1 VGCYGISILVGR
13 AKKIVDMKILRVINS
28 LNIGGA
34 ERSVSGNVPIHKK
47 NGFEIDVLLLNG
59 TKTFFTEDLLKNNV
73 KIISLGENNNIYNPL
88 IIFKIGKFIKKYD
101 VVHVSLF
108 PALYWVALAKII
120 TRSKAKLIYTEHST
134 SNRRR
139 SLFLFKVLDQFIYK
153 HYDKIIAITPEANI
167 NLSDHLKGNFEI
179 QTIYNGVDVSK
190 VFTDSQKKTLLQ
202 ELEVDK
208 AETKYLLQVASF
220 RNQKD
225 QDTVIRALPHM
236 NPQVKLLFVGD
247 GPRNK
252 VCQELVH
259 ELDLTNRVSFLGLR
273 DNVNEIYGLADIVVM
288 SSHYEGFGRAA
299 VEGMAARKPVIASN
313 VAGLSEIVKNH
324 GLLFTSGNSLEL
336 SKLVNELLSDKELYN
351 EIAVKC
357 FERAL
362 EFDIIRMIDS
372 YEYVYKSLS

>member
-1 VGCYGISILVGR
+1 
-13 AKKIVDMKILRVINS
+13 MKILRVINS

-34 ERSVSGNVPIHKK
+34 ERSVAGNVPIHKK

-59 TKTFFTEDLLKNNV
+59 AKTFFTEDLLKNNV

-120 TRSKAKLIYTEHST
+120 TRSKAKLIYTEHNT

-153 HYDKIIAITPEANI
+153 YYDKIIAITPEANI
-167 NLSDHLKGNFEI
+167 NLSTHLKGNFKI
-179 QTIYNGVDVSK
+179 QTIYNGVNVLK
-190 VFTDSQKKTLLQ
+190 VFKDSQKKALLQ
-202 ELEVDK
+202 ELKADK
-208 AETKYLLQVASF
+208 ASTKYLLHVASF

-225 QDTVIRALPHM
+225 QDTVIRALPYI

-247 GPRNK
+247 GPRK
-252 VCQELVH
+252 KLCHELVCK
-259 ELDLTNRVSFLGLR
+259 LNLTNRVTFLGLR
-273 DNVNEIYGLADIVVM
+273 DNVNEIYGIADIVVM

>member
-1 VGCYGISILVGR
+1 MKCNSKCIFTGNFKGDFKGNFKGNKQGNSKGKCEGNLKGNLAGGTEAILE
-13 AKKIVDMKILRVINS
+13 VI
-28 LNIGGA
+28 
-34 ERSVSGNVPIHKK
+34 
-47 NGFEIDVLLLNG
+47 
-59 TKTFFTEDLLKNNV
+59 
-73 KIISLGENNNIYNPL
+73 
-88 IIFKIGKFIKKYD
+88 
-101 VVHVSLF
+101 
-108 PALYWVALAKII
+108 
-120 TRSKAKLIYTEHST
+120 
-134 SNRRR
+134 
-139 SLFLFKVLDQFIYK
+139 
-153 HYDKIIAITPEANI
+153 
-167 NLSDHLKGNFEI
+167 LKGNFEI

-351 EIAVKC
+351 EIDLHRITLSK
-357 FERAL
+357 FE
-362 EFDIIRMIDS
+362 FI
-372 YEYVYKSLS
+372 

>member
-1 VGCYGISILVGR
+1 
-13 AKKIVDMKILRVINS
+13 MKILRVINS

-34 ERSVSGNVPIHKK
+34 ERSVSGNVPLHVK

-59 TKTFFTEDLLKNNV
+59 TKTFFTVDLLKNNV
-73 KIISLGENNNIYNPL
+73 KIISLGENNNIYSPI
-88 IIFKIGKFIKKYD
+88 IIFKICKFIKNYD

-108 PALYWVALAKII
+108 PALYWVAIAKII
-120 TRSKAKLIYTEHST
+120 TRSKANLIYTEHST

-153 HYDKIIAITPEANI
+153 QYDKIIAITPEASI
-167 NLSDHLKGNFEI
+167 NLSDHLKGNFKIE
-179 QTIYNGVDVSK
+179 TIYNGVDVSK
-190 VFTDSQKKTLLQ
+190 VFTDSQKKTLLP

-208 AETKYLLQVASF
+208 AATKYILQVASF

-225 QDTVIRALPHM
+225 QNTVIRALPHM
-236 NPQVKLLFVGD
+236 DPQVKLLFVGD
-247 GPRNK
+247 GPRKK
-252 VCQELVH
+252 VCQDLVK
-259 ELDLTNRVSFLGLR
+259 DLKLSDRVTFLGLR
-273 DNVNEIYGLADIVVM
+273 DNVNEIYGLADIVIM

-324 GLLFTSGNSLEL
+324 GLVFTSGNSLEL
-336 SKLVNELLSDKELYN
+336 SKLVNELLNDEVLYHD
-351 EIAVKC
+351 IASKC

-362 EFDIIRMIDS
+362 DFDISRMIDS
-372 YEYVYKSLS
+372 YEDVYKSLS